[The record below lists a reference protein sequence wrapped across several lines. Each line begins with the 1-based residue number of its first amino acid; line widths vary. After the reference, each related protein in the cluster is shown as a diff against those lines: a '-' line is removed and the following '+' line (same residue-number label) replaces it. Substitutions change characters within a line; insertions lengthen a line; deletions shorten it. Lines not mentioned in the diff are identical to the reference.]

1 MDMDEEK
8 SRGTDSQENTV
19 NDSSGDVTYHYT
31 RPQYGQYRFH
41 EEQQTTREDQD
52 EEDTSKV
59 KVTLEGK
66 DRKPVPF
73 KKKLA
78 ATIVLAVIFG
88 LVAGTVFQAPI
99 SCLRN
104 ILAQHLPQ
112 IQKYPLQNQFRRQ
125 WQLQTIPQILPQCRI
140 QLMKKAQWQPW
151 QKLPCLQ
158 WLLLRL

>member
-8 SRGTDSQENTV
+8 NRGTDSQENTV

-59 KVTLEGK
+59 KATAEDK

-73 KKKLA
+73 KKKLTA
-78 ATIVLAVIFG
+78 SDIRTGSRNCFSGNQYSVSEIFWHSICHRYKSIHYRISSG
-88 LVAGTVFQAPI
+88 DSGSFRQYHRYFLSAGY
-99 SCLRN
+99 S
-104 ILAQHLPQ
+104 
-112 IQKYPLQNQFRRQ
+112 
-125 WQLQTIPQILPQCRI
+125 
-140 QLMKKAQWQPW
+140 
-151 QKLPCLQ
+151 
-158 WLLLRL
+158 

>member
-59 KVTLEGK
+59 KVTLEDK

-78 ATIVLAVIFG
+78 ATIALAVIFG
-88 LVAGTVFQAPI
+88 LVAGTVFQAT
-99 SCLRN
+99 N
-104 ILAQHLPQ
+104 ILS
-112 IQKYPLQNQFRRQ
+112 QKYFGTASATDTKVSTTESVPETVACFRQYHRYF
-125 WQLQTIPQILPQCRI
+125 LS
-140 QLMKKAQWQPW
+140 AGYS
-151 QKLPCLQ
+151 
-158 WLLLRL
+158 

>member
-31 RPQYGQYRFH
+31 RPQYGQYRFN
-41 EEQQTTREDQD
+41 EEQHTTREDQD

-88 LVAGTVFQAPI
+88 LVAGTVFQAT
-99 SCLRN
+99 N
-104 ILAQHLPQ
+104 ILS
-112 IQKYPLQNQFRRQ
+112 QKYFG
-125 WQLQTIPQILPQCRI
+125 TASATDT
-140 QLMKKAQWQPW
+140 KV
-151 QKLPCLQ
+151 
-158 WLLLRL
+158 